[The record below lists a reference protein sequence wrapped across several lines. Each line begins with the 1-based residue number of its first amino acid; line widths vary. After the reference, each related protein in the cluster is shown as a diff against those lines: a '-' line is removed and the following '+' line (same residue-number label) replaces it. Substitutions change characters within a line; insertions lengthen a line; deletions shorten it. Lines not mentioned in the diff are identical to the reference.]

1 MARRTSLTTP
11 REGQSWNLLRA
22 NPRTTCARV
31 AGICATLGACAAGYW
46 RLDQDAE
53 RLVQLAFVPGVGLD
67 PEVSRQ
73 FATATA
79 TVPLSQTSL
88 GIVAAALT
96 GQPTVSRV
104 AELPANSGSGRWLRA
119 FGADRSVA
127 VPLSDSRGSVHG
139 VFSVALPEDCQLD
152 DHEVVESIREVEV
165 AMINSRSGRRKA
177 DSASARFDQ
186 GDPRYWHLR
195 IAPLSPSRA
204 CRSFAPQRPV
214 GP

>member
-1 MARRTSLTTP
+1 MPSNLCHTSNLALDETSSECEDGTTYFANDAP
-11 REGQSWNLLRA
+11 GRSIMESSSSQPPDDLR
-22 NPRTTCARV
+22 ARV

-127 VPLSDSRGSVHG
+127 VPLSDVRGSVHG
-139 VFSVALPEDCQLD
+139 VFSVALPKYCQLD

-165 AMINSRSGRRKA
+165 R
-177 DSASARFDQ
+177 
-186 GDPRYWHLR
+186 
-195 IAPLSPSRA
+195 
-204 CRSFAPQRPV
+204 
-214 GP
+214 